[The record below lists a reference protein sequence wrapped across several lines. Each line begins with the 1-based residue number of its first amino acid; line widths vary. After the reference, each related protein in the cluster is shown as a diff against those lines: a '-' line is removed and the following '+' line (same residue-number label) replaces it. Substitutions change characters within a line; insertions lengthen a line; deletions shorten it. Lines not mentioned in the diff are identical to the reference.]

1 MNVNAALC
9 RYLSKQKCTD
19 ATPKNSP
26 RLPEKCLNFR
36 KKFEER
42 NEIAGL
48 VYQTLWHKPALESQ
62 ADSYASSWISLF
74 SFLPVIL

>member
-1 MNVNAALC
+1 MNMNTALC
-9 RYLSKQKCTD
+9 RYLSKQKCKDT
-19 ATPKNSP
+19 TPKKSP

-36 KKFEER
+36 KKFEEG

-62 ADSYASSWISLF
+62 ADSYASSRISLF
-74 SFLPVIL
+74 SFPPVI